1 MACGDGWTRKYD
13 QEITVQVLPV
23 SPNARYTMIIRTHHK
38 DSPEDPLDE
47 TFNTEELTG
56 GISWNL
62 EESYRYDMRLAIQ
75 TASAKVNPK
84 IWFDDTLAYNE
95 TCKKGTN
102 PVTCR
107 FTVAVWEKR
116 S

>member
-1 MACGDGWTRKYD
+1 MPCGDGWTRKYD

-23 SPNARYTMIIRTHHK
+23 SADARYTMVIRTHHK
-38 DSPEDPLDE
+38 DTPEDPVIE
-47 TFNTEELTG
+47 TFDTEELTD

-62 EESYRYDMRLAIQ
+62 EESHRYDMRLAIQ
-75 TASAKVNPK
+75 TAAGRVNPK
-84 IWFDDTLAYNE
+84 IWFGETAAYDR
-95 TCKKGTN
+95 TCTKGAD

-116 S
+116 